1 MKLVNINNE
10 KMKEINLKVVLN
22 SIRQKE
28 PISRKELAELVGLTS
43 SSITN
48 IVNRLIK
55 EGYLIETGS
64 GESNGGRKPIM
75 LELNSSGRYAIGVEL
90 NTSQIVCLMTDFK
103 TNVIMKKE
111 ADTLIDEGKDRVI
124 QRILNLIQEM
134 IAETAILPEKIMG
147 IGFVSA
153 GPYDHEKGIMIN
165 PPNFPGWYNVPIKEL
180 IQKATGI
187 PTLFEKETVAAAV
200 GECWFGQ
207 AAEVKSLF
215 VIDVYNVGIG
225 GGVIIDGQIYHG
237 YCDGAGDLGHMV
249 IDLEGPLCSC
259 GNYGCLE
266 SVASGIAV
274 ERNVKSEIRR
284 GETSLLN
291 TGGESADHINIEMII
306 KAASDGDLLCKRIIE
321 KSARYLGIAISNLI
335 NVYSPEMIIIGGPF
349 AGSCP
354 FYVEV
359 AIEHAR
365 KRTYPLYNKD
375 VKIFPSLLG
384 DEQGAR
390 GGIGLVFNE
399 FYRKLDTK

>member
-1 MKLVNINNE
+1 MKFVNINNE

-22 SIRQKE
+22 SVRQKE

-55 EGYLIETGS
+55 EGFLIETGA

-75 LELNSSGRYAIGVEL
+75 LELNSTGRYAIGVEL
-90 NTSQIVCLMTDFK
+90 NTSNIICLMTDFK

-111 ADTLIDEGKDRVI
+111 MDALIHEGKEKVI
-124 QRILNLIQEM
+124 RRIINLINEV
-134 IAETAILPEKIMG
+134 IRETAIPREKIMG

-153 GPYDHEKGIMIN
+153 GPYDHEKGIMVN

-180 IQKATGI
+180 IQNATGI
-187 PTLFEKETVAAAV
+187 PTFFEKETVAAAI
-200 GECWFGQ
+200 GECWFGR
-207 AAEVKSLF
+207 AADVKSLF
-215 VIDVYNVGIG
+215 AIGVYNVGIG

-249 IDLEGPLCSC
+249 IDLEGPLCTC

-266 SVASGIAV
+266 SMASGIAI

-291 TGGESADHINIEMII
+291 IDGEHVDHITMEMIVE
-306 KAASDGDLLCKRIIE
+306 AAKNGDPLCKRTIE

-349 AGSCP
+349 ANSCP
-354 FYVEV
+354 YYVE
-359 AIEHAR
+359 AATEHAR

-375 VKIFPSLLG
+375 VKILPSLLG
-384 DEQGAR
+384 DEQRAR
-390 GGIGLVFNE
+390 GGIGMVFNE
-399 FYRKLDTK
+399 FYRKLDTR